1 MIFEAKQIT
10 LKNGLTAILKTPEP
24 GDCKKMLRCITT
36 CCGESEFL
44 VRYPEEWAGMTV
56 EKEEKWIQNG
66 RDSESTLIIA
76 CYIDGEI
83 VGNCEINFRGGIKA
97 GHRAVVAI
105 SIRQKYWG
113 IGIGSEMFRHLIAAA
128 EAHPGTEI
136 VELEFMQGND
146 RGRALYEKFGFRIV
160 GQRPNA
166 FKLKDGT
173 MLSEFLMQKK
183 MK

>member
-1 MIFEAKQIT
+1 MIFEPKEIT
-10 LKNGLTAILKTPEP
+10 LKNGLTAILKTPEA
-24 GDCKKMLRCITT
+24 GDGEKMLNCIKA
-36 CCGESEFL
+36 CCGETDFL
-44 VRYPEEWAGMTV
+44 VRYPEEWEGMTV

-76 CYIDGEI
+76 CYIGGEI

-113 IGIGSEMFRHLIAAA
+113 IGIGSHMFRHLIAAA

-146 RGRALYEKFGFRIV
+146 RGRALYEKFGFCIV
-160 GQRPNA
+160 GERPNA
-166 FKLKDGT
+166 YKLKDGS
-173 MLSEFLMQKK
+173 MRSEFLMQKK
-183 MK
+183 LK